1 MLGSHYLN
9 TVDDDVGARSADLGT
24 DSDVW
29 NNTDRM
35 EVRTECCC
43 ELCCPFDHVMSCLG
57 GVRRNENW
65 SGHGYILADQMTGEH
80 QGLSCS
86 PSFRSEQRPEPGIR
100 GPRSSQDST
109 LAVAARRRPHSLP
122 HDRRFWVPLIGTPG
136 QGPSGP
142 SLGVVGRPGVRRMAG

>member
-1 MLGSHYLN
+1 MLGSHCLN

-29 NNTDRM
+29 NDTDRM

-86 PSFRSEQRPEPGIR
+86 PSFRSEQRARTRHPGASLIA
-100 GPRSSQDST
+100 GKHPRSSGTSP
-109 LAVAARRRPHSLP
+109 AAEAAPRSPILGATDRLP
-122 HDRRFWVPLIGTPG
+122 R